1 MCLRVWVGVCLRVR
15 VGVCLRVR
23 VRVRVC
29 FRVRVRVCLRVRVGV
44 CLRVRVGVSPQF
56 FLIRSLGMANPQLKT
71 YFIVLLASKKNFK
84 ALILDL
90 GWRIPIKA
98 GISKVVVVFLIL
110 K

>member
-1 MCLRVWVGVCLRVR
+1 MKTKNSIVYRIYSAIRGCIYWYN
-15 VGVCLRVR
+15 
-23 VRVRVC
+23 
-29 FRVRVRVCLRVRVGV
+29 
-44 CLRVRVGVSPQF
+44 SPQIL
-56 FLIRSLGMANPQLKT
+56 LIRSLGMANPQLKT